1 MQFPNDPAIWLKEL
15 FINAGLSYSLAAFL
29 STAGLVFIVLFL
41 SWIAYVIVKTVI
53 LNVVTRIIKKT
64 TSAWDD
70 VFLEQKVFH
79 RLSHLAPALV
89 IWFMAGWALDAYP
102 GWLSAV
108 RKMTYIYMVLTG
120 MVVVNLFIESW
131 HRIYLTLPISRHRNI
146 KGFVQVVK
154 LFIVLITLLVII
166 SVIFR
171 KEVGT
176 IVAGMGAMAAVLL
189 LIFKDA
195 ILGLVASIQLAG
207 NDMLKIGDWIT
218 IPSRGVDGTTEDI
231 TLTTVKV
238 RNFDKT
244 IITIPVYSLVSES
257 FQNWKGM
264 QESGIRQMK
273 RSISIDMRSIKFPD
287 QALLEKIRV
296 MPLMNDHFNEEGKS
310 TGKPGKLK
318 NENDEPLPG
327 TPRLTNLGLFRI
339 YAGSFLKN
347 HAMVDKKETVIV
359 RHREPEG
366 NGLPLQVL
374 AYALNNTWVPFE
386 NLQSEILE
394 HLLATLNDFELKVFQ
409 HPTGDDINRLAE
421 TN

>member
-15 FINAGLSYSLAAFL
+15 FINAGLSYSLASFL
-29 STAGLVFIVLFL
+29 STTGLVLIVLFL
-41 SWIAYVIVKTVI
+41 SWVAYAIVKTVI
-53 LNVVTRIIKKT
+53 LKVVTRIIKRT
-64 TSAWDD
+64 TSTWDD
-70 VFLEQKVFH
+70 VFLEQKVFL

-120 MVVVNLFIESW
+120 MVAVNLFIESW
-131 HRIYLTLPISRHRNI
+131 HRIYLTLPISKHRNI
-146 KGFVQVVK
+146 KGFVQLVK

-166 SVIFR
+166 SVVFR

-176 IVAGMGAMAAVLL
+176 VIAGMGAMAAVLL

-264 QESGIRQMK
+264 EESGIRQMK

-287 QALLEKIRV
+287 QPLLEKISE
-296 MPLMNDHFNEEGKS
+296 MPLMNEHITAEGKG
-310 TGKPGKLK
+310 TGKAGKLK
-318 NENDEPLPG
+318 NESDEPLPG
-327 TPRLTNLGLFRI
+327 TPCLTNLGLFRV
-339 YAGSFLKN
+339 YAFSFLKN
-347 HAMVDKKETVIV
+347 HPMVDKKESIIV

-394 HLLATLNDFELKVFQ
+394 HLLATLHEFDLKVFQ

>member
-1 MQFPNDPAIWLKEL
+1 MQFSNDPAIWLKEF
-15 FINAGLSYSLAAFL
+15 FINAGLSYSLSSFL
-29 STAGLVFIVLFL
+29 STAGLVLIVLFL
-41 SWIAYVIVKTVI
+41 SWVVYTIVKIVI
-53 LNVVTRIIKKT
+53 LQVVTRIIKRT
-64 TSAWDD
+64 ASTWDD
-70 VFLEQKVFH
+70 VFLEQKVFL

-89 IWFMAGWALDAYP
+89 IWFMAGWALEAYP
-102 GWLSAV
+102 GWLMAI

-120 MVVVNLFIESW
+120 MVVIILFIESW
-131 HRIYLTLPISRHRNI
+131 HKIYLTLPVSQHRNI
-146 KGFVQVVK
+146 KGFVQLVK
-154 LFIVLITLLVII
+154 LFIVVIALLIII

-176 IVAGMGAMAAVLL
+176 IIAGMGAMAAVLL

-257 FQNWKGM
+257 FQNWRGM
-264 QESGIRQMK
+264 EESGLRQMK
-273 RSISIDMRSIKFPD
+273 RTINIDMRSIKFPD
-287 QALLEKIRV
+287 QALIEKIKTL
-296 MPLMNDHFNEEGKS
+296 PLMSEHF
-310 TGKPGKLK
+310 P
-318 NENDEPLPG
+318 D
-327 TPRLTNLGLFRI
+327 TPSLTNLGLFRI
-339 YAGSFLKN
+339 YAVSFLKN
-347 HAMVDKKETVIV
+347 HPMVEKKETVMI
-359 RHREPEG
+359 RHRDTEG
-366 NGLPLQVL
+366 NGLPLHVF
-374 AYALNNTWVPFE
+374 AYAMNNAWVPYE

-394 HLLATLNDFELKVFQ
+394 HLLASLDEFELKVFQ
-409 HPTGDDINRLAE
+409 HPTGDDINRLVE

>member
-1 MQFPNDPAIWLKEL
+1 MQFSNDPAIWLKEL
-15 FINAGLSYSLAAFL
+15 FINAGLSYRLSSFL
-29 STAGLVFIVLFL
+29 STVGLVLIVLFL
-41 SWIAYVIVKTVI
+41 SWVVYTIVKTVI
-53 LNVVTRIIKKT
+53 LQVVTRIIKRT
-64 TSAWDD
+64 TSTWDD
-70 VFLEQKVFH
+70 VFLDQKVFT

-89 IWFMAGWALDAYP
+89 IWFMAGWALEAYP
-102 GWLSAV
+102 GWLLAV

-120 MVVVNLFIESW
+120 MVVIILFIESW
-131 HRIYLTLPISRHRNI
+131 HKIYLTLPVSQHRNI
-146 KGFVQVVK
+146 KGFVQLIKLLMVV
-154 LFIVLITLLVII
+154 IALLVII
-166 SVIFR
+166 SVIFK

-176 IVAGMGAMAAVLL
+176 IIAGMGAMAAVLL

-264 QESGIRQMK
+264 EESGLRQMK
-273 RSISIDMRSIKFPD
+273 RSINIDMRSIKFPD
-287 QALLEKIRV
+287 QVLIERIRAI
-296 MPLMNDHFNEEGKS
+296 PLMNEYFNASEK
-310 TGKPGKLK
+310 
-318 NENDEPLPG
+318 G
-327 TPRLTNLGLFRI
+327 TPGMTNLGLFRI
-339 YAGSFLKN
+339 YSVSFLKN
-347 HAMVDKKETVIV
+347 HPMVDKKETVMI
-359 RHREPEG
+359 RHRDTDG
-366 NGLPLQVL
+366 NGLPLQVY
-374 AYALNNTWVPFE
+374 AYARNNTWGPYE

-394 HLLATLNDFELKVFQ
+394 HLLASLHEFELKVFQ
-409 HPTGDDINRLAE
+409 HPTGDDINRLTE